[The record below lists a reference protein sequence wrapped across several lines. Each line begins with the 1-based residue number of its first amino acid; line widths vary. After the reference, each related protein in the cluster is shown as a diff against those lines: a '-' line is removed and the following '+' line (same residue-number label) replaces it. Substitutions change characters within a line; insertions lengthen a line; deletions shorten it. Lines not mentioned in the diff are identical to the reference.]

1 MGNSLGRLRAERS
14 GISRGWTEGKPW
26 EIAWGESSGG
36 KKRCGSDERVDGSE
50 TVGNSFGESSVG
62 KERFGSTIVWTE
74 GKPWEI
80 AWGEVRGEGAR
91 RKRQ

>member
-1 MGNSLGRLRAERS
+1 MD
-14 GISRGWTEGKPW
+14 RGEPW

-80 AWGEVRGEGAR
+80 AWGEVQGEGAR
-91 RKRQ
+91 RKR